1 MNMKN
6 KTRKKTTMKRRQ
18 RGGQAENA
26 SSWFSGLT
34 SGISNYFSKDQTQE
48 QQQEQ
53 QDQQEQEQ
61 LQQALNMNNL
71 PPVTMPLR
79 AATVNGGKKRK
90 HRKRMRG
97 GFSANRSLYAAD
109 ASPTQDNRPLVLKC
123 GLEVNLQKNEESQEG
138 ARHNNKM

>member
-1 MNMKN
+1 MTKMNMKN

-109 ASPTQDNRPLVLKC
+109 ASPYSGQQTARPQVWVGGKST
-123 GLEVNLQKNEESQEG
+123 KKRRKSK
-138 ARHNNKM
+138 RR